1 MKGIWPY
8 IYCAGAVAC
17 AVIGYYGLVS
27 KSAAHQKND
36 WYFVAETFLLF
47 LLYPIAIV
55 VLRRV
60 LRGEDQLCKP
70 SQFVK
75 PTNGTLQ
82 FIRVLLVACMFICL
96 GQFAALPR
104 VTHRTFMEFWPSV
117 AAVLGLFLAE
127 QFIYRFYSRNII
139 P

>member
-8 IYCAGAVAC
+8 IYWAGAIAC
-17 AVIGYYGLVS
+17 AVVGYCGVALKFADYQP
-27 KSAAHQKND
+27 KD
-36 WYFVAETFLLF
+36 WNFVAETFLLSF
-47 LLYPIAIV
+47 LYPVATV
-55 VLRRV
+55 VLRRA
-60 LRGEDQLCKP
+60 RGKDNFCKP

-75 PTNGTLQ
+75 TSNSPLQ
-82 FIRVLLVACMFICL
+82 FIRVVLVAVTFICL
-96 GQFAALPR
+96 GQFVALPLAS
-104 VTHRTFMEFWPSV
+104 HETFMEFWPNV